1 MFILRMI
8 CVFVRGLLTERGRL
22 ALENLALRQQL
33 AVLKH
38 ANRRP
43 KLRPR
48 DRIFW
53 VWLSRLWAAWR
64 SALIVVRPDTVI
76 RWHREGFRLYWRWR
90 AQAGAVGRPRVEREI
105 RDLIHRMARE
115 NPLWG
120 APRIA
125 AELHFLGYDVA
136 DSTVAR
142 YLPCRRKPPGQTWRT
157 FLANHVDQIAAI
169 DFFTVPTATFRV
181 LTCCLVLRHARRKVV
196 HFNVT
201 AHPTAAWTAQQV
213 VEAFPFDEAPRFL
226 LHDRDAIF
234 GEGFRRR
241 VRDLGITEVRIAP
254 RAPWQN
260 PYVERLI
267 GSIRRECLDHAIVLG
282 EAHLRRLLTAYMYYY
297 HEARPHLGLARDAP
311 VPRAAERRC
320 RADVLAIPQVGGL
333 HHRYARAA

>member
-1 MFILRMI
+1 MGGAIS
-8 CVFVRGLLTERGRL
+8 LTLQVQPAGQTSL
-22 ALENLALRQQL
+22 AGQ
-33 AVLKH
+33 VL
-38 ANRRP
+38 
-43 KLRPR
+43 
-48 DRIFW
+48 DE
-53 VWLSRLWAAWR
+53 
-64 SALIVVRPDTVI
+64 T
-76 RWHREGFRLYWRWR
+76 
-90 AQAGAVGRPRVEREI
+90 
-105 RDLIHRMARE
+105 
-115 NPLWG
+115 G
-120 APRIA
+120 APVQGAIITLGTLNTTTDA
-125 AELHFLGYDVA
+125 AGNFL
-136 DSTVAR
+136 
-142 YLPCRRKPPGQTWRT
+142 
-157 FLANHVDQIAAI
+157 LANPPVGASQLLLI
-169 DFFTVPTATFRV
+169 DGGPASSPGKS
-181 LTCCLVLRHARRKVV
+181 L
-196 HFNVT
+196 
-201 AHPTAAWTAQQV
+201 HPTTAWAAQQV

-241 VRDLGITEVRIAP
+241 VRGLGITEVRIAP

>member
-1 MFILRMI
+1 MSILRMI
-8 CVFVRGLLTERGRL
+8 CVFARGLLTGRGRL
-22 ALENLALRQQL
+22 ALENLALRQQV

-157 FLANHVDQIAAI
+157 FLANHAGQIAA
-169 DFFTVPTATFRV
+169 
-181 LTCCLVLRHARRKVV
+181 
-196 HFNVT
+196 
-201 AHPTAAWTAQQV
+201 
-213 VEAFPFDEAPRFL
+213 
-226 LHDRDAIF
+226 
-234 GEGFRRR
+234 
-241 VRDLGITEVRIAP
+241 
-254 RAPWQN
+254 
-260 PYVERLI
+260 
-267 GSIRRECLDHAIVLG
+267 
-282 EAHLRRLLTAYMYYY
+282 
-297 HEARPHLGLARDAP
+297 
-311 VPRAAERRC
+311 
-320 RADVLAIPQVGGL
+320 
-333 HHRYARAA
+333 